1 MADALSIISLEQ
13 AKEFLVID
21 FPDRDEEITRNIKSA
36 ISYIERYTNVMTYE
50 REKSYT
56 LTGCS
61 LEIYDAPISLITTVS
76 MVKHNVLSITVF
88 GKSGDTVLATV
99 GHNNIDDIPE
109 DLISAAYI
117 LISYLTE
124 NKNLYPAELPWDIQV
139 LINMYRR
146 SATI

>member
-1 MADALSIISLEQ
+1 MTALDVISLEQ

-88 GKSGDTVLATV
+88 GKSGEVILATV
-99 GHNNIDDIPE
+99 GHNNVDDIPE

-124 NKNLYPAELPWDIQV
+124 NKGLYPAELPWDIQI
-139 LINMYRR
+139 LINQLRR
-146 SATI
+146 SATF

>member
-1 MADALSIISLEQ
+1 MTALDVITLEQ

-76 MVKHNVLSITVF
+76 IVKHNVLSITVF
-88 GKSGDTVLATV
+88 GKSGDTILATV
-99 GHNNIDDIPE
+99 GHNNVDDIPE

-124 NKNLYPAELPWDIQV
+124 NKGLYPAELPWDIQI
-139 LINMYRR
+139 LLNQQRR
-146 SATI
+146 SATF